1 MFRGDER
8 KNKYLT
14 LYNKCFR
21 ITLNIEKAMNRNSR
35 SFINFQRAEGWCDSV
50 IVDFELT

>member
-1 MFRGDER
+1 MVFKSEVNCDV
-8 KNKYLT
+8 NFT
-14 LYNKCFR
+14 D
-21 ITLNIEKAMNRNSR
+21 ITLNIKKAMNRNSR